1 MMKHR
6 NLVCLVLIIVIVV
19 SALSMAF
26 SFINA
31 DTTPVLSV
39 VQSGTNNVS
48 TLPLIAVGST
58 FNVNIRVDNTES
70 ISQGIS
76 AYSYGLVWDPA
87 VLNLT
92 KVNDPQFLFARGQRT
107 QYGSIT
113 HIVTGPGNNSG
124 KSLLTT

>member
-92 KVNDPQFLFARGQRT
+92 KVNDPIPFCSRAKDQMAQ
-107 QYGSIT
+107 
-113 HIVTGPGNNSG
+113 
-124 KSLLTT
+124 SLI